1 MSLLPP
7 WTAWGWNV
15 ESRQARCA
23 QTKQWLSRFSRS
35 TALAVGWPTA
45 DRNVRYDCSRYRET
59 DNAEQDRKMHCTWA
73 EGKRLRWSPAR
84 RSGTLSAHVF
94 SRFRLRIRVG
104 LDGERT
110 FSPRYPIS
118 LESLLLFSALRYT
131 IDLGSAR
138 VEMAHLCSRR
148 SWRKKTGYDD
158 IFPTVVALVAYRVR
172 TTLFLGMCT
181 SSREIILLKVLT
193 KPSYLCKLLLKML
206 LVTRTSST
214 SKKACAWY
222 HALVASARRHMS
234 RPL

>member
-1 MSLLPP
+1 MFHYVSFLLRRGVPPAMSLLPP

-104 LDGERT
+104 LDGERNFLAPLSDLFGVFALVLRT
-110 FSPRYPIS
+110 PLYYRPRLRAS
-118 LESLLLFSALRYT
+118 RNGTSLL
-131 IDLGSAR
+131 
-138 VEMAHLCSRR
+138 
-148 SWRKKTGYDD
+148 
-158 IFPTVVALVAYRVR
+158 P
-172 TTLFLGMCT
+172 
-181 SSREIILLKVLT
+181 EILAQKDWL
-193 KPSYLCKLLLKML
+193 
-206 LVTRTSST
+206 
-214 SKKACAWY
+214 
-222 HALVASARRHMS
+222 
-234 RPL
+234 